1 MKRVLM
7 VGEDLA
13 NLDKAIDLIAPE
25 VLNLIIRE
33 AVEIGGG
40 FIFLRLQRGLLFF
53 FERRGVIVVFH
64 II

>member
-1 MKRVLM
+1 M

-13 NLDKAIDLIAPE
+13 NLDKAIDLSAPE
-25 VLNLIIRE
+25 GLNLIIRE
-33 AVEIGGG
+33 AIEIGGG
-40 FIFLRLQRGLLFF
+40 FIFDRLLRALLFL